1 MQTREGLIRTKAI
14 EILKG
19 NSQGVRYS
27 KLANEIKRQLPNM
40 SIKTIYSAIWNLE
53 VEKPNEVYKASRGLF
68 RHVSFRESPQTFVES
83 TSTVTPQIN
92 EVEFYK
98 SFADYLV
105 KDLEECTKAKSL
117 GGNVFKDKWGTPD
130 VIGIEKSKPSDIV
143 KHEVVIV
150 SAEIKTDTQGLITA
164 FGQACAY
171 KLFSHK
177 TYIVIPK
184 SSSEEDKSRLES
196 LSLIFGIGLIFFDSA
211 NTQDPQWEIRVRP
224 QRHEP
229 DMFYVNKYMKM
240 KEIEEDLFD

>member
-1 MQTREGLIRTKAI
+1 MPTREGLIRAKAI
-14 EILKG
+14 EILKE
-19 NSQGVRYS
+19 NSEGVRYS
-27 KLANEIKRQLPNM
+27 RLANEIKLQFPNM

-53 VEKPNEVYKASRGLF
+53 VEKPNEVYKPSRGLF
-68 RHVSFRESPQTFVES
+68 RHLSFRESTQTFKENNPP
-83 TSTVTPQIN
+83 VTPQIN
-92 EVEFYK
+92 EVEFYEP
-98 SFADYLV
+98 FADYLV

-117 GGNVFKDKWGTPD
+117 GGNMFKDKWGTPD

-150 SAEIKTDTQGLITA
+150 SAEIKADTQGLITA

-177 TYIVIPK
+177 TYIVIPR
-184 SSSEEDKSRLES
+184 SSSVEDKSRLES
-196 LSLIFGIGLIFFDSA
+196 LSLIFGIGLIFFDST
-211 NTQDPQWEIRVRP
+211 NPQDPQWEIRVRP

-229 DMFYVNKYMKM
+229 DMFYVNKYMKL

>member
-1 MQTREGLIRTKAI
+1 MPTREELIRAKAI
-14 EILKG
+14 EILK
-19 NSQGVRYS
+19 NNFEGVRYS
-27 KLANEIKRQLPNM
+27 KLANEIKRQLPDM
-40 SIKTIYSAIWNLE
+40 PIKTIYSAMWNLD
-53 VEKPNEVYKASRGLF
+53 VEKPDEVYKASRGLF
-68 RHVSFRESPQTFVES
+68 RHLSFKETSQTFQES
-83 TSTVTPQIN
+83 TPTFAPQIN
-92 EVEFYK
+92 EVEFYR

-150 SAEIKTDTQGLITA
+150 SAEIKTDTQGVITA

-184 SSSEEDKSRLES
+184 NSSEEDKSRLES
-196 LSLIFGIGLIFFDSA
+196 LSLIFGIGLIFFDST
-211 NTQDPQWEIRVRP
+211 NLQDPQWEIRVRP
-224 QRHEP
+224 IRHEP
-229 DMFYVNKYMKM
+229 DMFYVNKYMKI
-240 KEIEEDLFD
+240 KEIEEDLFG